1 MIAEKICQWHNHE
14 NFVLMIRRWGQYCQ
28 KEICEWHNH
37 EKSNEEALGSVI
49 GKNTFVNGTVHLDS
63 AV

>member
-1 MIAEKICQWHNHE
+1 MDRN
-14 NFVLMIRRWGQYCQ
+14 CQ

-37 EKSNEEALGSVI
+37 EKINEEALGSVI
-49 GKNTFVNGTVHLDS
+49 GKKTFVNGTAHLDS